1 MRASLRLV
9 MSQSPQS
16 DARFWKRSIARTR
29 RRVNLGWWLEIM
41 GPALLFFGVVS
52 ACGVL
57 YLRSAAWFEP
67 TDESIRRIRF
77 VAGGVGGLLLVAT
90 WLIARRSFLTTDQAM
105 VRLESQLRLD
115 NGLTAA
121 SRGLADW
128 PPVPGEFKRAD
139 GWSWNW
145 PRLILPPVF
154 TALLVAFPFLLPVR
168 PAQGVQVKPNEPMA
182 WQEMEKWLEDLKEEK
197 VADPEKL
204 EEVAKQIDE
213 LRENPPEEWFSHS
226 NLEATDSLRESLER
240 SLSEL
245 ERNTA
250 EAGLTLSALS
260 KFGSE
265 MSPETADR
273 LAEEFAEALQ
283 GLETG
288 SMPMD
293 KEMLAKLQKLSLE
306 DLKKLDPAAAKAMC
320 DKMGKNGE
328 ALKRMLAQCK
338 GTKPG
343 EGEGVLSEE
352 EILRMLGELPGE
364 GPGKGGI
371 DRGRGDAPMYHEDE
385 ESNLATKNLERT
397 TNDDLTRAAPGD
409 VLGVVE
415 AEHQIDKTA
424 TTVGSGGAIGSA
436 GKGGGRVWESDLLPE
451 EKAVLNRF
459 YK

>member
-1 MRASLRLV
+1 MA
-9 MSQSPQS
+9 
-16 DARFWKRSIARTR
+16 
-29 RRVNLGWWLEIM
+29 
-41 GPALLFFGVVS
+41 
-52 ACGVL
+52 
-57 YLRSAAWFEP
+57 
-67 TDESIRRIRF
+67 
-77 VAGGVGGLLLVAT
+77 GVGTG
-90 WLIARRSFLTTDQAM
+90 
-105 VRLESQLRLD
+105 
-115 NGLTAA
+115 
-121 SRGLADW
+121 RG
-128 PPVPGEFKRAD
+128 
-139 GWSWNW
+139 SSC
-145 PRLILPPVF
+145 PVF
-154 TALLVAFPFLLPVR
+154 TALLVAFPFLVPVR
-168 PAQGVQVKPNEPMA
+168 PAQGVHVKPNEPMA

-265 MSPETADR
+265 MSPETVDR
-273 LAEEFAEALQ
+273 LSEEFAEALR

-293 KEMLAKLQKLSLE
+293 QELLKELRKLTPEGLR
-306 DLKKLDPAAAKAMC
+306 KLDPAAAKAMC
-320 DKMGKNGE
+320 EKLGQNGE

-338 GTKPG
+338 GMKPG

-352 EILRMLGELPGE
+352 EILAMLGELPGQ

-385 ESNLATKNLERT
+385 ESNLGTKNLERT

-424 TTVGSGGAIGSA
+424 TSTGSGGAIGSA
-436 GKGGGRVWESDLLPE
+436 GRAAAASGNPIFCPRRKPSSIVSTSNPFLC
-451 EKAVLNRF
+451 LNPPKQNSPSTPPRSVAC
-459 YK
+459 